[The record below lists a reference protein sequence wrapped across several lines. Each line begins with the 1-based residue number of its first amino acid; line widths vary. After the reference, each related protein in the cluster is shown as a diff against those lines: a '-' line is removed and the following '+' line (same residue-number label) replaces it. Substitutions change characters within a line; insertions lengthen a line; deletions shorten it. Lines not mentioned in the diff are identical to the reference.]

1 MIIIWVFFTTNNNF
15 NEKIN
20 DKSEVTCCLIDD
32 FMSSLSNVKCTEI
45 NMHVSIYRENSVK
58 NT

>member
-1 MIIIWVFFTTNNNF
+1 MSFFTTNNNF